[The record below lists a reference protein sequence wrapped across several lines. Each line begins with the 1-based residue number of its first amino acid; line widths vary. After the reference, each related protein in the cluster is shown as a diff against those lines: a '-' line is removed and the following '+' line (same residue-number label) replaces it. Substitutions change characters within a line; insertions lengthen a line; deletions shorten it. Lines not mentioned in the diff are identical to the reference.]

1 METLEALSGS
11 VIASSK
17 FIDGR
22 IKGVFVTYVFNLSQK
37 TLSPSE
43 ITVLEKGLGFSL
55 MPSSINEEDLP
66 RDIYNF
72 SRQMSCKRF
81 FRNESQKNAG
91 ETSEFQSKSTW
102 NPPKGAPALKQFF
115 SQTEIDISSIL
126 PRIATNYILSTL
138 QCLVCKMTK
147 VLLLNQQTRGSEL
160 INQFGAELII

>member
-1 METLEALSGS
+1 METLETLSGS

-22 IKGVFVTYVFNLSQK
+22 IKGAFVTYVFNLSQK

-43 ITVLEKGLGFSL
+43 ITVLEKGFGFSL

-91 ETSEFQSKSTW
+91 ETSEFQSKST
-102 NPPKGAPALKQFF
+102 
-115 SQTEIDISSIL
+115 
-126 PRIATNYILSTL
+126 
-138 QCLVCKMTK
+138 
-147 VLLLNQQTRGSEL
+147 
-160 INQFGAELII
+160 

>member
-1 METLEALSGS
+1 METLETLSGS

-22 IKGVFVTYVFNLSQK
+22 IKGAFVTYVFNLSQK

-91 ETSEFQSKSTW
+91 EASEFQSKSTW

-126 PRIATNYILSTL
+126 PRIATNYILSKKEYFTMPSL
-138 QCLVCKMTK
+138 QNDKSVVIKPADKGFRTD
-147 VLLLNQQTRGSEL
+147 
-160 INQFGAELII
+160 

>member
-1 METLEALSGS
+1 METLETLSGS

-81 FRNESQKNAG
+81 FRNESQTNAG

-102 NPPKGAPALKQFF
+102 NPPKGAPALKHFC

-126 PRIATNYILSTL
+126 PRIATNYILSKKEYFTMPSL
-138 QCLVCKMTK
+138 QNDKSVVIKPADKGFRTD
-147 VLLLNQQTRGSEL
+147 
-160 INQFGAELII
+160 